1 MIEEDSELRQ
11 IREKMAKEIR
21 SQNAGAPVSAP
32 AEEVQHP
39 VDLKTSEFDG
49 FLAQHPRVVV
59 DLWAAWCGPCRA
71 LSPVL
76 DELARTMAGSV
87 SFAKVNVDEEPALA
101 ARFGVQSIPT
111 VLGFQNGRLVER
123 WMGARSRPDMEMLIR
138 RALLGKATTIRFA
151 DR

>member
-1 MIEEDSELRQ
+1 MSDVIHLT
-11 IREKMAKEIR
+11 
-21 SQNAGAPVSAP
+21 AGAFPKVASQSAP
-32 AEEVQHP
+32 VLI
-39 VDLKTSEFDG
+39 DF
-49 FLAQHPRVVV
+49 
-59 DLWAAWCGPCRA
+59 WAPWCGPCRMQGPI
-71 LSPVL
+71 LEDV
-76 DELARTMAGSV
+76 ARAIGDKAV
-87 SFAKVNVDEEPALA
+87 IAKVNVDEEPALA